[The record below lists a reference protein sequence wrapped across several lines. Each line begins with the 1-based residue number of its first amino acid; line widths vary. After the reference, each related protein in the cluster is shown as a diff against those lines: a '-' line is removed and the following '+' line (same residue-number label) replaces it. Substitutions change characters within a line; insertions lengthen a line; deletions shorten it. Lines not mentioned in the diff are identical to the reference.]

1 MLRIRMVPAPV
12 GRWRTRH
19 DRGCGLGRVGRAVR
33 SVTAR
38 RRLGRAV
45 VQARALRM
53 AGSYRSAGTCL
64 QRAIARYEVRPE
76 VDPVGLG
83 VALNE
88 FGMIGK
94 YSGDFDEAERAYL
107 GALRLFER
115 CGPGGD
121 SGRAA
126 TVLHNLGGLAHAR
139 GRFVEAAAFARRGI
153 AVRESSGGIGSAQL
167 IDDRAAL
174 AAILV
179 DLGHLDE
186 ARAVLVGVIAQREA
200 LTHADPFE
208 VAVALHNLGSLQFR
222 SGLVTEARQT
232 FERTFALKRATLPPG
247 HPDLAITLH
256 NLACCLERL
265 GEPAAATHH
274 LRRGVDVLAPVVA
287 DDHPTLAALRAKLDR
302 HRCPPSARS

>member
-1 MLRIRMVPAPV
+1 
-12 GRWRTRH
+12 
-19 DRGCGLGRVGRAVR
+19 
-33 SVTAR
+33 
-38 RRLGRAV
+38 
-45 VQARALRM
+45 M
-53 AGSYRSAGTCL
+53 AGSYRSAADRLKWT
-64 QRAIARYEVRPE
+64 IARYEARPE

-94 YSGDFDEAERAYL
+94 YSGDFDEAERVYL
-107 GALRLFER
+107 EALRLFER

-121 SGRAA
+121 SDLAA
-126 TVLHNLGGLAHAR
+126 SVLHNLGGLAHAR

-153 AVRESSGGIGSAQL
+153 AVRESAGGAGSVQL

-186 ARAVLVGVIAQREA
+186 AHAVLVDVIAVRE
-200 LTHADPFE
+200 TPTYADPIE

-222 SGLVTEARQT
+222 RGLVTEARRT
-232 FERTFALKRATLPPG
+232 LERTLALKQATLAPG

-256 NLACCLERL
+256 NLACCLEQL
-265 GEPAAATHH
+265 GEPAAAAHH

-287 DDHPTLAALRAKLDR
+287 DDHPTLAALRAKLDS
-302 HRCPPSARS
+302 HRCPPAAYGA